1 MLKEPFK
8 DLKLSRYASQI
19 LQQYRN
25 YVFCTYKFRTQV
37 GGTKELTISDDYKSI
52 RIIGK
57 TWDSVA
63 FELNKQMADAART
76 FRLRQTRRWL
86 DDGILQ
92 RANNN

>member
-1 MLKEPFK
+1 MKKEPFK
-8 DLKLSRYASQI
+8 KHNLSRYASQI

-25 YVFCTYKFRTQV
+25 YVFCTYKFHTQV

-76 FRLRQTRRWL
+76 FNYRKQKRWL
-86 DDGILQ
+86 DDGII
-92 RANNN
+92 